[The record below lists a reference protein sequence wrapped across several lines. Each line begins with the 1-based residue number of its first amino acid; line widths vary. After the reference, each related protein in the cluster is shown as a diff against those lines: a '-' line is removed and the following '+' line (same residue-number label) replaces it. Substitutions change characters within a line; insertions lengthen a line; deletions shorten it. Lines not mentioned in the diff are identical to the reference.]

1 MNPIWREYVLRL
13 YRWSTKND
21 TSKIVGPCILAIQ
34 MVDKE
39 RYIQNG
45 GPMSF
50 GYADGRRRTIHSI
63 WAHVFRLCGPMYF
76 GHTDGLRRTINL
88 IWAHVVRLHPS
99 KMVGLC
105 LQVMQMVDE
114 EGSIQYGGPM
124 YFDYTDGRR
133 RTINPIWLRSCSM
146 VVTDDRNGKMNPMTV
161 PMLCDWHKWS
171 PLKFC
176 QSRPCHIT

>member
-1 MNPIWREYVLRL
+1 MAGICFKVVQMVDEERYIQNCGPMYLSYTDGRQRTIHPKWWAHVFWVC
-13 YRWSTKND
+13 RWSTKNNTLD
-21 TSKIVGPCILAIQ
+21 LGP
-34 MVDKE
+34 
-39 RYIQNG
+39 
-45 GPMSF
+45 
-50 GYADGRRRTIHSI
+50 
-63 WAHVFRLCGPMYF
+63 CGPMYF

-133 RTINPIWLRSCSM
+133 RTIHPIWLRSCSM